1 MRIFKFIYTLLFFLF
16 LYGITTAQTT
26 NYTVKT
32 IVIDAGHGGKDPGAV
47 GKKSYEKNI
56 TLSLAL
62 KVGSL
67 ITANCP
73 DVKVIYTRKTDVFVE
88 LYQRAE
94 IANKNRADLFLS
106 IHVNANVNS
115 EAFGTDTWVMGLA
128 KNEANLKVAKMENAV
143 IDLESDASQY
153 KGMSANDNE
162 AIILHKLQQ
171 GVFSDNSLA
180 LAGMIQSQLTTLG
193 RKDRSVHQAPFLV
206 LWKTA
211 MPSVLIETGFIS
223 NPEEEEW
230 LNVEENQD
238 EMAYSI
244 YQAFVNYKKYIE
256 SRSQG
261 EIQKSTQSTTS
272 STTKTTTTTSK
283 STTTSTTKPA
293 GTTTTTTTKSTTTST
308 TKPAG
313 TTTTTTTK
321 TTTTSTTKQTGTTT
335 AQTKFDIYY
344 GIQVG
349 AGKDKNNLSA
359 SNFKGLDGIYYVE
372 EDGLY
377 KYYYGKTATYQEI
390 VKLLPLAKEK
400 FPAAFVVARDA
411 NNKKLQLSEARQKT
425 K

>member
-1 MRIFKFIYTLLFFLF
+1 MRIFKIIYSLLLLCFV
-16 LYGITTAQTT
+16 YGSVSAQTA

-32 IVIDAGHGGKDPGAV
+32 VVIDAGHGGKDPGAV

-73 DVKVIYTRKTDVFVE
+73 DVKVIYTRKTDEFIE

-94 IANKNRADLFLS
+94 IANKNKADLFIS

-153 KGMSANDNE
+153 KGMSANNNE

-171 GVFSDNSLA
+171 GVFSDNSLT
-180 LAGMIQSQLTTLG
+180 LAGMIQSQLSSLG

-230 LNVEENQD
+230 LNVEENQI
-238 EMAYSI
+238 EMSYSI
-244 YQAFVNYKKYIE
+244 YQAFLNYKKYIE

-261 EIQKSTQSTTS
+261 AIQKNAQSNN
-272 STTKTTTTTSK
+272 TTTS
-283 STTTSTTKPA
+283 
-293 GTTTTTTTKSTTTST
+293 
-308 TKPAG
+308 
-313 TTTTTTTK
+313 TTTTTK
-321 TTTTSTTKQTGTTT
+321 TTTQSTTTTT
-335 AQTKFDIYY
+335 KTQPTTPNNNTTTKSTETTTTTKTTTQTTVESSKLDIYY

-349 AGKDKNNLSA
+349 AGKDKSNLSA
-359 SNFKGLDGIYYVE
+359 SNFKGLEGIYYVE
-372 EDGLY
+372 EGGLY

-390 VKLLPLAKEK
+390 MKLLPVAKEK
-400 FPAAFVVARDA
+400 FPAAFIVARDS
-411 NNKKLQLSEARQKT
+411 NNKKLQISEARQKT

>member
-1 MRIFKFIYTLLFFLF
+1 MRIFKLTYTVLF
-16 LYGITTAQTT
+16 LVLLCGITNAQTAS
-26 NYTVKT
+26 YTVKT
-32 IVIDAGHGGKDPGAV
+32 VVIDAGHGGKDPGAV

-67 ITANCP
+67 ITASCP
-73 DVKVIYTRKTDVFVE
+73 DVKVIYTRKTDEFIE

-94 IANKNRADLFLS
+94 IANKNRADLFIS

-115 EAFGTDTWVMGLA
+115 EAYGTDTWVMGLA

-153 KGMSANDNE
+153 QGMSANDNE

-180 LAGMIQSQLTTLG
+180 LAGMIQNQLTTLG

-223 NPEEEEW
+223 NPEEEDW
-230 LNVEENQD
+230 LNVEENQI
-238 EMAYSI
+238 EMSYSI
-244 YQAFVNYKKYIE
+244 YQAFLNYKKYIE
-256 SRSQG
+256 NRSQG
-261 EIQKSTQSTTS
+261 EIQKTTQTTQSNNASKPTTPTKTSNNSSTQ
-272 STTKTTTTTSK
+272 K
-283 STTTSTTKPA
+283 
-293 GTTTTTTTKSTTTST
+293 TTTTTTKPS
-308 TKPAG
+308 
-313 TTTTTTTK
+313 
-321 TTTTSTTKQTGTTT
+321 QTT
-335 AQTKFDIYY
+335 AQTKPTCESFDIYY
-344 GIQVG
+344 GIQLG
-349 AGKDKNNLSA
+349 AGKDKNDLSA
-359 SNFKGLDGIYYVE
+359 SNFKGLEGVYYVE

-390 VKLLPLAKEK
+390 AKLLPSVKEK
-400 FPAAFVVARDA
+400 YPAAFVVARDK
-411 NNKKLQLSEARQKT
+411 NNKKLQVSEARQKT

>member
-1 MRIFKFIYTLLFFLF
+1 MRIFKIIYSLLFLLF
-16 LYGITTAQTT
+16 MCVTASAQSA

-32 IVIDAGHGGKDPGAV
+32 VVIDARHGGKDPGAV

-73 DVKVIYTRKTDVFVE
+73 DVKVIYTRKTDEFIE
-88 LYQRAE
+88 LYQRAA
-94 IANKNRADLFLS
+94 IANKNKADLFIS

-153 KGMSANDNE
+153 KGMSTNDNE

-180 LAGMIQSQLTTLG
+180 LAGMIQSQLSSLG

-230 LNVEENQD
+230 LNVEENQI
-238 EMAYSI
+238 EMSYSI
-244 YQAFVNYKKYIE
+244 YQAFLNYKKYIE

-261 EIQKSTQSTTS
+261 EIQKNVQSS
-272 STTKTTTTTSK
+272 QSNNTTKTTNTTTQTTTK
-283 STTTSTTKPA
+283 ST
-293 GTTTTTTTKSTTTST
+293 TTTTTTTKPSNSNNTTTKST
-308 TKPAG
+308 E
-313 TTTTTTTK
+313 TTTTTK
-321 TTTTSTTKQTGTTT
+321 TTTQTTIESS
-335 AQTKFDIYY
+335 KFDIYY
-344 GIQVG
+344 GIQIG
-349 AGKDKNNLSA
+349 AGKDKSNLSP
-359 SNFKGLDGIYYVE
+359 SNFKGLEGIYYVE
-372 EDGLY
+372 EGGLY

-390 VKLLPLAKEK
+390 IKLLPVAKEK
-400 FPAAFVVARDA
+400 FPAAFIVARDS
-411 NNKKLQLSEARQKT
+411 NNKKLQISEARQKT